1 MMIHWMVSGMVVA
14 LLLGNTAS
22 AAPLSSLPDN
32 TTASVSNAPLSSPGD
47 LDLGLIKSMLD
58 GHGGVWAQAA
68 CQKATE
74 PCDDQHP
81 CCGSLKCK
89 ATLFDKTKVCDFR
102 G

>member
-1 MMIHWMVSGMVVA
+1 MMIRWTISGMIA
-14 LLLGNTAS
+14 TLLLGTAAN
-22 AAPLSSLPDN
+22 AAPLSNLSGGM
-32 TTASVSNAPLSSPGD
+32 TAGASSAPVSSPGN
-47 LDLGLIKSMLD
+47 LDPGLIKGMLE